1 MCFLNSHFTVR
12 SSTIKNGH
20 LSRQTAILYVQS
32 LRYCMPHLGTLLCLP
47 TRPVFLIDCMEPV
60 PRFDWEQLTDPNYYE
75 IGLYILELH
84 KG

>member
-1 MCFLNSHFTVR
+1 MCFLKSPFTVR

-32 LRYCMPHLGTLLCLP
+32 LRYCMPHLETLLGLP
-47 TRPVFLIDCMEPV
+47 MWLVFLIDSMEPV
-60 PRFDWEQLTDPNYYE
+60 PRFDWEQLTDPTTTR
-75 IGLYILELH
+75 LDSILELH